1 MELGC
6 KADQSSPVRIS
17 AAATAAIRAAV
28 RQSGHNEACGLLFG
42 VPGEIR
48 EATVAAN
55 VSPEPRHRFEID
67 PAHLFDAHRRSR
79 AGPLQL
85 LGCWHSHP
93 DGQAVPSRRDRDGVS
108 DMSWLWLIATAG
120 DLTLWRPARLGF
132 DPVALDG
139 PGL

>member
-17 AAATAAIRAAV
+17 AAATASIRAAV

-55 VSPEPRHRFEID
+55 VSPEPRHRVEID

-79 AGPLQL
+79 AGPLRL